1 MSYIIKIIVFEV
13 VLFFLQSYPVMA
25 QQLNIDDFNNF
36 QENKNHAI
44 AELKKFAQQ
53 DTSRVNA
60 LIKVFT
66 TATFL
71 RQQEEVAPYRIE
83 AMALSR
89 KLHFVKG
96 LAYCYS
102 STAIYYKSSL
112 NNPSANIYFDSVLH
126 IIGNS
131 NDKELRSL
139 KSKAYEN
146 KGKMYYVQENYYTA
160 LNYFFEALNYTEYDA
175 GERIIRINIF
185 ITEIYTSLNN
195 LEKATE
201 YAKKNIVM
209 AEKNGSIKVKDASV
223 YFSFID
229 ICLLKN
235 DLQTAASYLDKMA
248 KFIPNPEQVLLN
260 KAYYQKRGEINYQQQ
275 KYSTALTYF
284 QQAYKYAIIGGHKNS
299 ITNTLRF
306 LSSTALK
313 LGDTKAAKDYAL
325 QNLALA
331 EEGNTKTAKIDA
343 LINLSNYYNTTG
355 NSSKAFEL
363 SQQAMQLKDSL
374 LAETNIKQI
383 NILGAIYETDKKE
396 KEIIQLQ
403 NEKQKE
409 AIVIK
414 QKSNLNKIFIAA
426 IAGLL
431 VLGYL
436 AYRNFRNGQQILKQQ
451 QSLQQQ
457 KITELEKD
465 KQLLTVDAMLKA
477 QEDERS
483 RIAKDLHDGLG
494 SMLSGAKLSF
504 INMKDNMV
512 LTQENILH
520 FERSIAMLDNTIG
533 ELRKV
538 AHNLMPEAVVKF
550 GLDEALK
557 DFCNTIQSSSKL
569 TIIYQQFGE
578 DRKLNSAAEVTI
590 YRIVQELVNN
600 ALKYSGAKQ
609 IIVQLTKNHVK
620 VGVAVEDDGKGFDI
634 KLLDEKKGAGINNIK
649 YRVNYFKGTFDII
662 SSPGNGTS
670 VNIELMA

>member
-1 MSYIIKIIVFEV
+1 MSYIIKIVVFGV
-13 VLFFLQSYPVMA
+13 ALFFLPSHSLMA
-25 QQLNIDDFNNF
+25 QQLNVDDFNNF

-44 AELKKFAQQ
+44 AELKKFPQQ
-53 DTSRVNA
+53 DTNRVNA

-66 TATFL
+66 TAAYL
-71 RQQEEVAPYRIE
+71 KQRQEVMPYRIE

-89 KLHFVKG
+89 KLQFIKG

-102 STAIYYKSSL
+102 SMANFYKSSL
-112 NNPSANIYFDSVLH
+112 DKPNAHLYFDSVMY

-131 NDKELRSL
+131 SDTKLIEL
-139 KSKAYEN
+139 KSSAIEI
-146 KGKMYYVQENYYTA
+146 KGKMYYDQENYYTA
-160 LNYFFEALNYTEYDA
+160 LNYFFEALKYQQDTTGKN
-175 GERIIRINIF
+175 IIRLYTF
-185 ITEIYTSLNN
+185 IAEIYTSLNN
-195 LEKATE
+195 LDKATE
-201 YAKKNIVM
+201 YAKKSIAV
-209 AEKNGSIKVKDASV
+209 AERDTSV
-223 YFSFID
+223 QVDEFIYFSFID

-235 DLQTAASYLDKMA
+235 DLQTATFYLDKMTSY
-248 KFIPNPEQVLLN
+248 IPHPKQVQVN
-260 KAYYQKRGEINYQQQ
+260 VGYYKKRGQINYMLQ
-275 KYSTALTYF
+275 KYSTAFAYF

-299 ITNTLRF
+299 VTNTLRF
-306 LSSTALK
+306 LSATALK
-313 LGDTKAAKDYAL
+313 LGDTKAARDYAL

-343 LINLSNYYNTTG
+343 LINLSNYYNTAG

-383 NILGAIYETDKKE
+383 NILGTIYETDKKE

-414 QKSNLNKIFIAA
+414 QKSNLNRIFITA
-426 IAGLL
+426 IVGLL

-436 AYRNFRNGQQILKQQ
+436 AYRNFRNGQKILKQQ

-457 KITELEKD
+457 KIIELEKD

-520 FERSIAMLDNTIG
+520 FERSIAMLDNTIS

-569 TIIYQQFGE
+569 SIIYQQFGE

-620 VGVAVEDDGKGFDI
+620 AGVAVEDDGKGFDI